1 LEETFLRPRLEAGG
15 WLWQSHAVIDAL
27 VFIFGLIFGSF
38 LNVCIRRLPRHE
50 SLVTP
55 GSHCPR
61 CQAPIR
67 ARDNIPVVSYLLLR
81 GRCRSC
87 GQPISPEY
95 PLVELLSGLLFLG
108 CYWQFGVNLLGAK
121 WTLFSAIMLVLT
133 FTDFHER
140 LLPNRVNY
148 FGLAAGLAVSPFLPP
163 VDGLARWLLNGQF
176 MLGAP
181 EWVVRISDAGLG
193 AIVAGGL
200 LWLFAEGYF
209 RLRGREGMGLGDVK
223 MMAMAGAFLGVRQ
236 AILML
241 LVGSI
246 LGSVVGAIAIWGFG
260 KGRDYEL
267 PFGSFLGIAGLFLIF
282 VGGPLLHW
290 YIAASGM
297 GR

>member
-1 LEETFLRPRLEAGG
+1 MRLRLEALAC
-15 WLWQSHAVIDAL
+15 LWQSQPVIDAL
-27 VFIFGLIFGSF
+27 VFIFGLVFGSF

-61 CQAPIR
+61 CQTPIR
-67 ARDNIPVVSYLLLR
+67 ARDNIPVVSYLLLG
-81 GRCRSC
+81 GRCRAC
-87 GQPISPEY
+87 RQRISPEY

-108 CYWQFGVNLLGAK
+108 CYWQFGVTLSAAK
-121 WTLFSAIMLVLT
+121 WTLFSAMLLVLV

-148 FGLAAGLAVSPFLPP
+148 FGLAAGLALSPFTPA
-163 VDGLARWLLNGQF
+163 VDGLGRWILNGQF
-176 MLGAP
+176 GLGAP
-181 EWVVRISDAGLG
+181 EWAVRLADSALG
-193 AIVAGGL
+193 AMVAGGL

-236 AILML
+236 AILMM

-246 LGSVVGAIAIWGFG
+246 LGSVAGAIAIWGFG

-282 VGGPLLHW
+282 AGGPLLHW
-290 YIAASGM
+290 YLTASGLA
-297 GR
+297 R

>member
-1 LEETFLRPRLEAGG
+1 MTG
-15 WLWQSHAVIDAL
+15 LWQSQPVTDAL
-27 VFIFGLIFGSF
+27 VFIFGLMFGSF

-50 SLVTP
+50 SIVTP

-61 CQAPIR
+61 CQTPIR

-81 GRCRSC
+81 GRCRAC
-87 GQPISPEY
+87 RERISPEY
-95 PLVELLSGLLFLG
+95 ALVELLTGLLVLG
-108 CYWQFGVNLLGAK
+108 CYWQFGITLAGVK
-121 WTLFSAIMLVLT
+121 WTLFSAMMLVLV

-148 FGLAAGLAVSPFLPP
+148 FGLAAGLAFSPFTPAA
-163 VDGLARWLLNGQF
+163 DGFARWLLNGQF
-176 MLGAP
+176 ALGAP
-181 EWVVRISDAGLG
+181 EWTVRLADSALG

-236 AILML
+236 AILMML
-241 LVGSI
+241 LGSL
-246 LGSVVGAIAIWGFG
+246 LGSVVGAIAVWGFG

-267 PFGSFLGIAGLFLIF
+267 PFGSFLGIAALFMIF
-282 VGGPLLHW
+282 AGGPLLHW
-290 YIAASGM
+290 YITTTGL